1 MATNLLMPISPNES
15 SPTGINSS
23 GGQFTGKYFKS
34 NSRNQKAT
42 SSSAKGNGS
51 LTRKAQSGLT
61 RTSAPQ
67 REAKANEKKV
77 ARDID
82 PQRCINL
89 LFDHKSRNNKANNV
103 FPPDIATQS
112 FTISV

>member
-1 MATNLLMPISPNES
+1 MATNLLMPLSPNGS
-15 SPTGINSS
+15 SPTGVPAS

-51 LTRKAQSGLT
+51 LTRKGQSGLT
-61 RTSAPQ
+61 RTSAAQ
-67 REAKANEKKV
+67 REGKVKEKNV

-82 PQRCINL
+82 PQRC
-89 LFDHKSRNNKANNV
+89 HRHS
-103 FPPDIATQS
+103 
-112 FTISV
+112 